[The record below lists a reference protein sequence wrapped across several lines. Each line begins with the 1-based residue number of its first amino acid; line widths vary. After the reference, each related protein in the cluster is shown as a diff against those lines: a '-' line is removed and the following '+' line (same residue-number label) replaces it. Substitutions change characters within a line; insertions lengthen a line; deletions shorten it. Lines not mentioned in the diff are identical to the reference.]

1 MTPPHM
7 HTHTPRPLAVLGH
20 WESGLRPAQLQGA
33 LLTMAAALESG
44 FPAALPETTA
54 QWEEERAWGCCPPL
68 APVLVGGGE
77 GAHSWPLDRR
87 LL

>member
-54 QWEEERAWGCCPPL
+54 QLEEERAWGLLPAPGPSPP
-68 APVLVGGGE
+68 GGRGRARTP
-77 GAHSWPLDRR
+77 GP
-87 LL
+87 